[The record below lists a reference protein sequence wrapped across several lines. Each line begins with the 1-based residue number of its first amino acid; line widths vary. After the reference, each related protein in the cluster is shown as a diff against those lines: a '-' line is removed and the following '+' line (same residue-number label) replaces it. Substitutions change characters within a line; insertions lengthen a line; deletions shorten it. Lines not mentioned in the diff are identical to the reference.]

1 MEPPDADDIHNELYP
16 GHNETNYKYM
26 ARAKKIHAE
35 FPLIDGHNDLPFA
48 VRTCFEMKWSQLN
61 LEKNHVGLKIEGCP
75 WETLHTD
82 IPRLQQGGVGGQFWS
97 VYIPTAGGYKND
109 TTTQAADDGA
119 PPVVDPAT
127 AIAFT
132 LEQIDIVH
140 RMCDIYPEHFELVNK
155 AEDILRIFY
164 EKKEDGSRKKKIAS
178 LIGIEGGHQIGGS
191 LRALRMFYKLGV
203 RYMTLTHNG
212 GPGWADPA
220 CHIDGSWVKEPSIEN
235 NGLNQDFGVAVVH
248 EMNRLG
254 MMVDLS
260 HVHHQTM
267 HTTLDCTKAPVIFSH
282 SSTRALCRH
291 VRDVPDDVLI
301 RLKKNGGVCMIVFLS
316 KFVAG
321 EFWVA
326 GGKVGATILEV
337 ADHVDR
343 VVKIAGID
351 HVGIG
356 GDYDGGDLFA
366 RGLEDVSKY
375 PSLTCELLKRGYN
388 EEQLSKILGLNI
400 IGVLQACEEVSRE
413 MKADPL
419 KYPIGE
425 AHWGEELYETNK
437 MKEEKLL
444 NN

>member
-1 MEPPDADDIHNELYP
+1 MDPPTANDTNEEPYP
-16 GHNETNYKYM
+16 GHDETNYKYM
-26 ARAKKIHAE
+26 DMAKEIHAKY
-35 FPLIDGHNDLPFA
+35 PLIDGHNDLPYA
-48 VRTCFEMKWSQLN
+48 VRCCFDMKWSQLN
-61 LEKNHVGLKIEGCP
+61 LGKNHTGMKVDGCP
-75 WETLHTD
+75 WEALHTD

-97 VYIPTAGGYKND
+97 VYIPTAGGYNNNNI
-109 TTTQAADDGA
+109 QDGV
-119 PPVVDPAT
+119 PVVDPAT

-140 RMCDIYPEHFELVNK
+140 RMCEIYPNQFELVDK
-155 AEDILRIFY
+155 ADDILRIFH
-164 EKKEDGSRKKKIAS
+164 EKKKNSNGGGNNNKIAS

-220 CHIDGSWVKEPSIEN
+220 CNIDGSWLKTPTIEN
-235 NGLNQDFGVAVVH
+235 GAGLDAEFGVAVVT
-248 EMNRLG
+248 EMNRIG
-254 MMVDLS
+254 MMIDLS

-267 HTTLDCTKAPVIFSH
+267 HTTLDVTMAPVIFSH

-291 VRDVPDDVLI
+291 PRDVPDDVLV
-301 RLKKNGGVCMIVFLS
+301 RLKQNGGLCMIVFLS

-343 VVKIAGID
+343 VVEIAGID

-356 GDYDGGDLFA
+356 GDYDGGDVFA

-400 IGVLQACEEVSRE
+400 IRVLKKCEDISRE
-413 MKADPL
+413 MKSQPI

-425 AHWGEELYETNK
+425 AHWGDELYETNK
-437 MKEEKLL
+437 MKEDKLFK
-444 NN
+444 N

>member
-1 MEPPDADDIHNELYP
+1 MNPNSDSDSD
-16 GHNETNYKYM
+16 
-26 ARAKKIHAE
+26 R
-35 FPLIDGHNDLPFA
+35 DG
-48 VRTCFEMKWSQLN
+48 
-61 LEKNHVGLKIEGCP
+61 I
-75 WETLHTD
+75 
-82 IPRLQQGGVGGQFWS
+82 
-97 VYIPTAGGYKND
+97 
-109 TTTQAADDGA
+109 
-119 PPVVDPAT
+119 
-127 AIAFT
+127 
-132 LEQIDIVH
+132 
-140 RMCDIYPEHFELVNK
+140 
-155 AEDILRIFY
+155 
-164 EKKEDGSRKKKIAS
+164 SRKHRNRSVHGYDYGRDRDRIRMNSSSSNGGGNNNKIAS

-220 CHIDGSWVKEPSIEN
+220 CNIDGSWLKSPIIEN
-235 NGLNQDFGVAVVH
+235 GAGLDAEFGVAVVT
-248 EMNRLG
+248 EMNRIG
-254 MMVDLS
+254 MMIDLS

-267 HTTLDCTKAPVIFSH
+267 HTTLDVTMAPVIFSH

-291 VRDVPDDVLI
+291 PRDVPDDVLV
-301 RLKKNGGVCMIVFLS
+301 RLKQNGGLCMIVFLS

-343 VVKIAGID
+343 VVEIAGID

-356 GDYDGGDLFA
+356 GDYDGGDVFA

-400 IGVLQACEEVSRE
+400 IRVLKKCEDISRE
-413 MKADPL
+413 MKSQPI

-425 AHWGEELYETNK
+425 AHWGDELYETNK
-437 MKEEKLL
+437 MKEDKLFK
-444 NN
+444 N